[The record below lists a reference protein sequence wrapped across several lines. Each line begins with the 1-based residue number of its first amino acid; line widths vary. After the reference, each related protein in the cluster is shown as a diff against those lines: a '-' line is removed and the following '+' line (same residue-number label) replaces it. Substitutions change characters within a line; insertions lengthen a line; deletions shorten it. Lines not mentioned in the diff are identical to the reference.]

1 MDIDIDTIGKT
12 NKFIPQLQPPW
23 TRPGNWQCYTTTRNG
38 GISLCWP
45 GNTDSPAWSRA
56 IVPLGGKYNVLPN
69 CVGYAYGRALEAWGT
84 EWRIPLANAGFIDGG
99 SKNINYPIVQSW
111 SIPKPVPGCL
121 VLYKYSQHIAFC
133 EESDGTNFTVTAS
146 NYYTDKPPNQ
156 PAEFYVEH
164 LINNG
169 SNVFVL
175 PPDVSFAEPYD
186 YLVERRHELYGDHN
200 STYEQEWIWKDT
212 D

>member
-23 TRPGNWQCYTTTRNG
+23 TRPGNWQCYTTTGNG

-175 PPDVSFAEPYD
+175 PSDVSFAEPYD